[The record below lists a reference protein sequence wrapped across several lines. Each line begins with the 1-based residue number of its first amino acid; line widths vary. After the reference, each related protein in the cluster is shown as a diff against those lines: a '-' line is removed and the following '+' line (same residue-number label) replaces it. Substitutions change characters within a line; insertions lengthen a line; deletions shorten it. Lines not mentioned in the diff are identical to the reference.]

1 MTRFMCL
8 IIISCSMLSLLFA
21 PGFAA
26 GPEVMA
32 VGERMMAVAPSA
44 GAYEA
49 LREDLVKSGVR
60 IISELPEIHTFVVV
74 NPGTLQAGLQAS
86 SHLLG
91 MARDRVVNLVRPEMK
106 EELFNS
112 SKAGER
118 IPVDLRSLA
127 SPVSTGS
134 AFTSAGLMW
143 NVRRIGAPQAWE
155 KTKGSPSVV
164 VGVADTGL
172 DFTHSE
178 LASKISASDVV
189 DLTVDES
196 PPICSTAFGVSDAD
210 LSARYGGPAITDWN
224 GHGTW
229 IGGNISAALDAAGFS
244 GIAPGVKLVPLKIS
258 QWCGAAYESSIIASF
273 LYAAD
278 HQIDIVSIS
287 FGGYVDRSTK
297 EGDLVY
303 NQYVKAVK
311 YARSKGTII
320 VAAAGNE
327 HVNIGAGGK
336 VLSHGSLTT
345 PGSDVEDLY
354 GLYEVP
360 GGIPGVITVS
370 ATGNITNASQS
381 YCSDNAVGNINDLDA
396 TCKPATD
403 IHKPIGAGKRD
414 QLAYSS
420 NYGSRIDVAAPGG
433 ARKFNLPASDRGGT
447 PGWPVTQPDGFNVWE
462 DFSITSNWA
471 VDIPC
476 YTFIGGGFPADQCY
490 SSIQGTS
497 MATPHVSAALALIA
511 STYPYLRHN
520 PDKLVFILKSGAKAV
535 GPNATP
541 PLSKKDIT
549 PGDLT
554 GVACIGG
561 YCHLGG
567 SPISDRAAYGA
578 GLIDVSRI
586 VGSPLIVDMHRD

>member
-1 MTRFMCL
+1 MTRFICGL
-8 IIISCSMLSLLFA
+8 IISCSVQSLLFS

-32 VGERMMAVAPSA
+32 VGERMMAVAPNA

-60 IISELPEIHTFVVV
+60 IVSELPEIHTFVVI
-74 NPGTLQAGLQAS
+74 NPGTSQARLQTS
-86 SHLLG
+86 THLLG
-91 MARDRVVNLVRPEMK
+91 MARDPVVNLVRPEMK
-106 EELFNS
+106 EEFFNS

-118 IPVDLRSLA
+118 IPIDLGNLTSSV
-127 SPVSTGS
+127 SPDP
-134 AFTSAGLMW
+134 AFTYPGLMW
-143 NVRRIGAPQAWE
+143 NVSRIGAPQAWK
-155 KTKGSPSVV
+155 KTEGSPSVV
-164 VGVADTGL
+164 IGVADTGL

-178 LASKISASDVV
+178 LASKISQSDVV
-189 DLTVDES
+189 DLTADES
-196 PPICSTAFGVSDAD
+196 PPLCATYSGCSDAD
-210 LSARYGGPAITDWN
+210 LAAKFGGPATTDWN

-229 IGGNISAALDAAGFS
+229 IGGNIAAALDAVGIN

-258 QWCGAAYESSIIASF
+258 QWCGSAYESTIIASF
-273 LYAAD
+273 LYAAN
-278 HQIDIVSIS
+278 HGIDIVSIS
-287 FGGYVDRSTK
+287 FGGYADRSTS

-303 NQYVKAVK
+303 NQYVQAVK
-311 YARSKGTII
+311 YARSRGTII

-345 PGSDVEDLY
+345 PGSGVEDLY
-354 GLYEVP
+354 GLYEIP
-360 GGIPGVITVS
+360 GGIPGVIMVS
-370 ATGNITNASQS
+370 ATGNVTNAAQQ
-381 YCSDNAVGNINDLDA
+381 YCPDGTAGDIDDLNA
-396 TCKPATD
+396 TCKPLSD
-403 IHKPIGAGKRD
+403 IHRPIGAGKRN
-414 QLAYSS
+414 QLAFYS
-420 NYGSRIDVAAPGG
+420 NYGARIDVAAPGG
-433 ARKFNLPASDRGGT
+433 ARKFNLPTGDRGGT
-447 PGWPVTQPDGFNVWE
+447 PGWPATQFDGFNAWE

-471 VDIPC
+471 QQIPC

-511 STYPYLRHN
+511 SAYPALRHN
-520 PDKLVFILKSGAKAV
+520 PAKLVALLKSWAKAA

-541 PLSKKDIT
+541 PLSAKDMS

-567 SPISDRAAYGA
+567 RPISGRAAYGA
-578 GLIDVSRI
+578 GLIDVSRM
-586 VGSPLIVDMHRD
+586 VRSPNILEMY